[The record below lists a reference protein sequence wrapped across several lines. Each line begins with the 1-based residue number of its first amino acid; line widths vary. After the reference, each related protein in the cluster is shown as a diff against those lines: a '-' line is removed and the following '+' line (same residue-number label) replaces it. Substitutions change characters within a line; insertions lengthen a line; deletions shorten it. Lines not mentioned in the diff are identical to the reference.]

1 MTIVAPN
8 TPASESIHCVYC
20 GEPATTEDHVP
31 PKNLF
36 PAGRI
41 GLIKVPSCLTCN
53 NNPSKDDEF
62 FRNVL
67 VNDNRIYKTH
77 EAQEMVAAYERSLQR
92 PQAAGLQ
99 KAMSQKTMRVPLFS
113 TSGLFQG
120 YGTAL
125 KTDFTRERK
134 VLERIITGLFYHE
147 FQRPH
152 PSENSIDVFSSQHL
166 KGKKEKLDFV
176 LECIGYIKPENKK
189 GDNPDIFRY
198 GFAIA
203 EDNPNGT
210 FWVLTFYGKIP
221 FFIYCAPPTP
231 PNE

>member
-1 MTIVAPN
+1 
-8 TPASESIHCVYC
+8 
-20 GEPATTEDHVP
+20 
-31 PKNLF
+31 
-36 PAGRI
+36 
-41 GLIKVPSCLTCN
+41 
-53 NNPSKDDEF
+53 
-62 FRNVL
+62 
-67 VNDNRIYKTH
+67 
-77 EAQEMVAAYERSLQR
+77 MVAAYERSLQR

-134 VLERIITGLFYHE
+134 VSERIITGLFYHE

-152 PSENSIDVFSSQHL
+152 PSENSIDVFSSQLL
-166 KGKKEKLDFV
+166 KGKKEKLYFV